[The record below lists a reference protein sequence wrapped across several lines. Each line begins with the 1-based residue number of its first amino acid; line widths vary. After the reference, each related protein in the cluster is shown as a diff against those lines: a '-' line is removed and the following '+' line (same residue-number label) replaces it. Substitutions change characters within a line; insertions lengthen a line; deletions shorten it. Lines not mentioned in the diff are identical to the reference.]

1 MNMDRSSCLV
11 HHSCGVMSKSQ
22 TCAVITQCHV
32 TAMARGYIYE
42 LPCSNNQMPSPASL
56 ETRPLLQQCLVLSGY
71 INMLRPRPKNAL
83 VSPDPFPRVECGNK
97 TSTSY
102 RLFNVYK
109 HFEHVQ

>member
-1 MNMDRSSCLV
+1 MNNIIATLMDRSSCLV
-11 HHSCGVMSKSQ
+11 HHSCRVMPRSQ

-42 LPCSNNQMPSPASL
+42 LPATIKRHPLLVLKP
-56 ETRPLLQQCLVLSGY
+56 RPLPQQCLVLSGY
-71 INMLRPRPKNAL
+71 NINMLRPRPKNAL

-102 RLFNVYK
+102 RLFRSM
-109 HFEHVQ
+109 